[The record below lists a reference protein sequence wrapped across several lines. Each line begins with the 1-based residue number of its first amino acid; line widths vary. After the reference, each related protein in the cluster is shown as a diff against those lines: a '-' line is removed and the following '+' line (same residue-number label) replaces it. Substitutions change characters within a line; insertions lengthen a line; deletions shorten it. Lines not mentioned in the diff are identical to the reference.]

1 MQRVSVQCKSTAAR
15 VQSREYRE
23 CKGTESRGG
32 STVHDESTVRE
43 YRVRV
48 QRREYR
54 ECESAEIVRAQS
66 REYRECKGTE
76 SRGLGGSTVHNESTV

>member
-1 MQRVSVQCKSTAAR
+1 MQRREYR
-15 VQSREYRE
+15 VESAEIVRAQSREYRE

-43 YRVRV
+43 YRVRA

-54 ECESAEIVRAQS
+54 VESAERASVQS
-66 REYRECKGTE
+66 RESVEQMTKC
-76 SRGLGGSTVHNESTV
+76 

>member
-1 MQRVSVQCKSTAAR
+1 VQRVSVQCKSTAAR

-23 CKGTESRGG
+23 CKGTESRGLGG

-43 YRVRV
+43 YRVGA

-54 ECESAEIVRAQS
+54 VESADRVESAEQMTK
-66 REYRECKGTE
+66 C
-76 SRGLGGSTVHNESTV
+76 